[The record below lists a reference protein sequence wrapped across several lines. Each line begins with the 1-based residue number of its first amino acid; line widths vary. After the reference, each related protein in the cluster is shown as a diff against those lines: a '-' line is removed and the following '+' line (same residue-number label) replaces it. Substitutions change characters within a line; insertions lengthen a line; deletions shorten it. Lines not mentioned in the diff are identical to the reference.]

1 VGILEQLIEAA
12 SRGVKERRRQVPL
25 ADLEA
30 RLGDRDR
37 DRPFMEALGT
47 PGVSL
52 ICEYKR
58 RSPSAGE
65 IAPGVT
71 LEEQVVRYE
80 KGGAS
85 ALSVLTDETH
95 FSGRLEDLAT
105 ARAACRLPILR
116 KDFVVDRYQL
126 VESAVSGADAV
137 LLIAGV
143 LDKDRLREFQARARE
158 LDLDCLVEVHNEAE
172 LDSALEADAEVIG
185 INNRNLDTGV
195 VDVSTTYELI
205 TDVPAGK
212 MVVSE
217 SGISS
222 REQLVELERVGVD
235 AALIGESLM
244 RSADPTETVR
254 RFSGL
259 DETTEHLLP

>member
-12 SRGVKERRRQVPL
+12 ARGVEERRRQVPL
-25 ADLEA
+25 AELEA
-30 RLGDRDR
+30 RLGERDR
-37 DRPFMEALGT
+37 DRPFMEALGSA
-47 PGVSL
+47 GVSL

-58 RSPSAGE
+58 RSPSAGD
-65 IAPGVT
+65 IAPGVL
-71 LEEQVVRYE
+71 LEDQVARYE
-80 KGGAS
+80 QGGAS

-95 FSGRLEDLAT
+95 FNGRLEDLAA

-116 KDFVVDRYQL
+116 KDFIVDRYQL
-126 VESAVSGADAV
+126 VESAAGGADAV

-143 LDKDRLREFQARARE
+143 LDQGTLREFQAEARQ

-172 LDSALEADAEVIG
+172 LHSALEADAEVIG

-195 VDVSTTYELI
+195 VDVATTYELI

-222 REQLVELERVGVD
+222 REQLIELERVGVD

-244 RSADPTETVR
+244 RSSDPAATVR
-254 RFSGL
+254 DFAGL
-259 DETTEHLLP
+259 EETTEHLLP

>member
-12 SRGVKERRRQVPL
+12 ARGVEQRRRRVPL
-25 ADLEA
+25 AELES

-37 DRPFMEALGT
+37 DRPFMEALGSA
-47 PGVSL
+47 GVSL

-58 RSPSAGE
+58 RSPSAGD
-65 IAPGVT
+65 IAPGVM
-71 LEEQVVRYE
+71 LEDQVVEYE

-95 FSGRLEDLAT
+95 FNGRVEDLAA
-105 ARAACRLPILR
+105 AREVSRLPILR
-116 KDFVVDRYQL
+116 KDFIVDRYQL
-126 VESAVSGADAV
+126 VESAVGGADAV

-143 LDKDRLREFQARARE
+143 LDRDRLREFQAEARR

-172 LDSALEADAEVIG
+172 LHSALEADAEVIG

-195 VDVSTTYELI
+195 VDVATTYELI

-244 RSADPTETVR
+244 RSPDPAATVR
-254 RFSGL
+254 EFAGL
-259 DETTEHLLP
+259 EETTEHLLP

>member
-1 VGILEQLIEAA
+1 MDRRRREVPQSELEAA
-12 SRGVKERRRQVPL
+12 L
-25 ADLEA
+25 A
-30 RLGDRDR
+30 DRDR
-37 DRPFMEALGT
+37 DRPFMEALGR
-47 PGVSL
+47 PGIAL

-58 RSPSAGE
+58 RSPSAGD

-71 LEEQVVRYE
+71 LENQVRAYE
-80 KGGAS
+80 AGGAS

-95 FSGRLEDLAT
+95 FNGYLDDLAV
-105 ARAACRLPILR
+105 ARAACHLPILR
-116 KDFVVDRYQL
+116 KDFIVDRYQL
-126 VESAVSGADAV
+126 VESAARGADAV

-143 LDKDRLREFQARARE
+143 LDPVRLRDFQEEARG
-158 LDLDCLVEVHNEAE
+158 LDLDCLVEVHNEPE
-172 LDSALEADAEVIG
+172 LHSALEAGSEVIG

-195 VDVSTTYELI
+195 VDVATTYELI
-205 TDVPAGK
+205 TDIPAGK

-222 REQLVELERVGVD
+222 RAELVELERVGCD

-244 RSADPTETVR
+244 RAEDPTARVR
-254 RFSGL
+254 EFAGL

>member
-1 VGILEQLIEAA
+1 MGILEQLIAA
-12 SRGVKERRRQVPL
+12 ATDGVDRRRRQVPQSE
-25 ADLEA
+25 LEA
-30 RLGDRDR
+30 ALAGRDR
-37 DRPFMEALGT
+37 DRPFMEALGR
-47 PGVSL
+47 PGIAL

-71 LEEQVVRYE
+71 LEDQVREYE
-80 KGGAS
+80 AGGAS

-95 FSGRLEDLAT
+95 FNGHLEDLAA

-116 KDFVVDRYQL
+116 KDFIVDRYQL
-126 VESAVSGADAV
+126 VESAASGADAV
-137 LLIAGV
+137 LLIASV
-143 LDKDRLREFQARARE
+143 LDPGRLRDFQAEARE
-158 LDLDCLVEVHNEAE
+158 LDLDCLVEVHNEPE
-172 LDSALEADAEVIG
+172 LHSALEAGAEVIG

-195 VDVSTTYELI
+195 VDVATTYELI
-205 TDVPAGK
+205 TDVPTGK

-222 REQLVELERVGVD
+222 RAELVELERVGCD

-244 RSADPTETVR
+244 RSENPAATVR
-254 RFSGL
+254 QFAGL
-259 DETTEHLLP
+259 DETTEHFLP

>member
-25 ADLEA
+25 VDLEA

-158 LDLDCLVEVHNEAE
+158 LDLDCLVEVHNESE
-172 LDSALEADAEVIG
+172 LDSALEAEAEIIG
-185 INNRNLDTGV
+185 INNRDLDTGV
-195 VDVSTTYELI
+195 VDVATTYKLI

-222 REQLVELERVGVD
+222 RAELIELERVGVD

-244 RSADPTETVR
+244 RAENPEETVR
-254 RFSGL
+254 EFSGI
-259 DETTEHLLP
+259 DETSEHILP

>member
-1 VGILEQLIEAA
+1 MGILEQLIEAA
-12 SRGVKERRRQVPL
+12 SRGVEERRRRVPL

-37 DRPFMEALGT
+37 DRPFMEALGKA
-47 PGVSL
+47 GVSL

-58 RSPSAGE
+58 SSPSAGE
-65 IAPGVT
+65 IAPGVE
-71 LEEQVVRYE
+71 LEDQVLSYAT
-80 KGGAS
+80 GGAS

-95 FSGRLEDLAT
+95 FNGRLEDLAA
-105 ARAACRLPILR
+105 ARAAVHLPILR
-116 KDFVVDRYQL
+116 KDFIVDRYQL

-143 LDKDRLREFQARARE
+143 LDKDRLREFQARARD

-195 VDVSTTYELI
+195 VDVDTTYELI

-222 REQLVELERVGVD
+222 RAQLIELERVGVD
-235 AALIGESLM
+235 GALIGESLM
-244 RSADPTETVR
+244 RSPDPAATVR
-254 RFSGL
+254 EFAGI

>member
-1 VGILEQLIEAA
+1 MGILEQLIEAA
-12 SRGVKERRRQVPL
+12 RNGVNRRRREVPQSE
-25 ADLEA
+25 LEA
-30 RLGDRDR
+30 ALGGRDR
-37 DRPFMEALGT
+37 DRPFMEALGR
-47 PGVSL
+47 PGIAL

-58 RSPSAGE
+58 KSPSAGE

-71 LEEQVVRYE
+71 LEEQVRAYE
-80 KGGAS
+80 RGGAA

-95 FSGRLEDLAT
+95 FNGRLEDLAA
-105 ARAACRLPILR
+105 ARSACRLPILR
-116 KDFVVDRYQL
+116 KDFIVDRYQL
-126 VESAVSGADAV
+126 VESAARGADAI

-143 LDKDRLREFQARARE
+143 LDPVRLRDFQAEARE
-158 LDLDCLVEVHNEAE
+158 LDLDCLVEVHNEPE
-172 LDSALEADAEVIG
+172 LHSALEAGSEVIG

-195 VDVSTTYELI
+195 VDVATTYELI

-222 REQLVELERVGVD
+222 REELVELELIGVD

-244 RSADPTETVR
+244 RAEDPSEKVR
-254 RFSGL
+254 QFAGL

>member
-12 SRGVKERRRQVPL
+12 ADGVERRKGEVPQSE
-25 ADLEA
+25 LEA
-30 RLGDRDR
+30 ALASRDR
-37 DRPFMEALGT
+37 DRPFMEALGR
-47 PGVSL
+47 PGVAL

-58 RSPSAGE
+58 KSPSAGE

-71 LEEQVVRYE
+71 LEEQVKAYE
-80 KGGAS
+80 RGGAA

-95 FSGRLEDLAT
+95 FNGRLVDLAA
-105 ARAACRLPILR
+105 ARQACGLPVLR
-116 KDFVVDRYQL
+116 KDFIVDRYQL
-126 VESAVSGADAV
+126 VESAARGADAI

-143 LDKDRLREFQARARE
+143 LSRDRLRDFQVEARE
-158 LDLDCLVEVHNEAE
+158 LDLDCLVEVHNESE
-172 LDSALEADAEVIG
+172 LDSALEAEAEIIG
-185 INNRNLDTGV
+185 INNRDLDTGV
-195 VDVSTTYELI
+195 VDVATTYKLI

-222 REQLVELERVGVD
+222 RAELIELERVGVD

-244 RSADPTETVR
+244 RAENPEETVR
-254 RFSGL
+254 EFSGI
-259 DETTEHLLP
+259 DETSEHILP

>member
-1 VGILEQLIEAA
+1 MGILEQLIAAAADGVDRRRREVPQSELEAA
-12 SRGVKERRRQVPL
+12 L
-25 ADLEA
+25 A
-30 RLGDRDR
+30 GRDR
-37 DRPFMEALGT
+37 DRPFMEALGR
-47 PGVSL
+47 PGIAL

-71 LEEQVVRYE
+71 LEDQVRAYE
-80 KGGAS
+80 AGGAS

-95 FSGRLEDLAT
+95 FNGHLDDLAV

-116 KDFVVDRYQL
+116 KDFIVDRYQL
-126 VESAVSGADAV
+126 VESAASGADAV

-143 LDKDRLREFQARARE
+143 LDPRRLRDFQEEARE
-158 LDLDCLVEVHNEAE
+158 LDLDCLVEVHNEPE
-172 LDSALEADAEVIG
+172 LQSALEAGSEVIG

-195 VDVSTTYELI
+195 VDVATTYELI
-205 TDVPAGK
+205 TDIPAGK

-222 REQLVELERVGVD
+222 RAELVELERVGCD

-244 RSADPTETVR
+244 RADDPTERVR
-254 RFSGL
+254 EFAGF
-259 DETTEHLLP
+259 DETSEHLLP